1 MFPFQDSGYPS
12 APPRHAKPGSAGSFR
27 KTTCDATRK
36 VTAARWKE
44 WGAGQL
50 FLIVAAE
57 VSLLQP
63 SGSHALTPDRDIA
76 LYAHH
81 PLSAIHER
89 PSFLTRPGATRN
101 M

>member
-1 MFPFQDSGYPS
+1 ME
-12 APPRHAKPGSAGSFR
+12 
-27 KTTCDATRK
+27 
-36 VTAARWKE
+36 E

-81 PLSAIHER
+81 PLSAYMSGLR
-89 PSFLTRPGATRN
+89 FLPDLGATRN